1 MSELRLTSNVVPIV
15 YDLQISPNLETFVF
29 QGHVTITVQV
39 KVPVKQVILHA
50 SNLVVT
56 HASINKCVVDWELSA
71 KVTAKEFLVL
81 TPKIKLPVGTHKIT
95 ISYRGYHT
103 DDLIGFFRTKTGA
116 KNKDGSVQYA
126 LVTQFAY
133 RDSQIWLFIS
143 EIEAGVIRRE
153 IRFFMFIPF

>member
-15 YDLQISPNLETFVF
+15 YDLQIWPNLETFVF
-29 QGHVTITVQV
+29 QGHVTITVHV

-50 SNLVVT
+50 SNLAVT
-56 HASINKCVVDWELSA
+56 HASINKCVVGWELA
-71 KVTAKEFLVL
+71 ARELLVL
-81 TPKIKLPVGTHKIT
+81 TPKIKLPVGTHMIT
-95 ISYRGYHT
+95 ISYQGYHT

-133 RDSQIWLFIS
+133 RDSHIWLFTS